1 MQIAGGVLSSAGA
14 VPAAGSC
21 LGTRQMTGP
30 NCEDAQHLQQGTAIM
45 LPAE

>member
-1 MQIAGGVLSSAGA
+1 MQIAGVVLSDVVA
-14 VPAAGSC
+14 VLAAGSC

-45 LPAE
+45 LPTD